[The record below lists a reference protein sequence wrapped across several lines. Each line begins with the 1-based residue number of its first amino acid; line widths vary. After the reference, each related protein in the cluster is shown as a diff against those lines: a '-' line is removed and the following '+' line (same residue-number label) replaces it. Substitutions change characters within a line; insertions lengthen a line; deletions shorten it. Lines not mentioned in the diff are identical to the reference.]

1 MTNHENAKK
10 KKKSHIPFRLNF
22 LFFTVFLLFSII
34 ILRLGVVQIANGE
47 MYKKELE
54 RTENIIVENPV
65 PRGKIYD
72 RKWRTIVDNEPVNA
86 IVYSRMPGT
95 SQKERLEVATK
106 LAQYIDVPIDDIS
119 EKDERDLKDYWLI
132 KFPEKAKEK
141 YTQEEFEK
149 LEDDELY
156 KLQLKRI
163 TEEDLAVF
171 TPQELEIFKIKRELD
186 RGYDLTLNIVKDN
199 VTQKEFALVSEHL
212 SELPGIDIM
221 TNWDRKYN
229 YGSTFQTIL
238 GNVTRGLPA
247 EKIDYYLARGYS
259 RNDRIGASYIEEQYE
274 DVLKGNK
281 EKIKYIKDKSGNI
294 LSTEVVSEG
303 ERGQDLVLTI
313 DMELQKRVEQIIT
326 EELIKAKKSSG
337 NFLLDRAFVVMMN
350 PKTGEILA
358 LAGKQLQNKNGK
370 LEVQD
375 FAIGTMTSQ
384 YEMGSAV
391 KGATILTGYQTG
403 AIKPGTVLVDEPLKI
418 KGTPLTGSYQR
429 MGAIN
434 DLTALKKSSNVYM
447 FKTTINMANAVYRY
461 GESLNIQPKYFDL
474 MRYYFNQ
481 FGLGVKTG
489 IDLPNEATG
498 YTGTDVTPGLLLF
511 FSIGQYDSYTPL
523 QMAQYVSTIANGGY
537 RMKPLIVK
545 EIRKPMTDQEMG
557 NVLHEFK
564 PQVLNKI
571 DMEEQ
576 YVKRVQEGFRQVFQ
590 EPGGTA
596 YAYFGNAPYNPAG
609 KTGTAQSR
617 YYGPKREYYGA
628 KTYNLS
634 LIGYAPFDNPEVA
647 FSVVV
652 PWVSTDKHPVNKY
665 IGRRIM
671 DAYFELKK
679 TETIPSTE
687 ESEAA
692 VETMGGNGTQPE
704 NGNINANINQNTNG
718 NENVN
723 TNGDENQSSM
733 QE

>member
-1 MTNHENAKK
+1 MTNHENEK
-10 KKKSHIPFRLNF
+10 KKKSHLPFRLNF
-22 LFFTVFLLFSII
+22 LFFAVFLLFSII
-34 ILRLGVVQIANGE
+34 ILRLGVVQIVNGE
-47 MYKKELE
+47 EYKKELE
-54 RTENIIVENPV
+54 RTENITVENPV

-106 LAQYIDVPIDDIS
+106 LAKYIEVPSNDIS
-119 EKDERDLKDYWLI
+119 AKDERDLKDYWILT
-132 KFPEKAKEK
+132 FPEKAKEK
-141 YTQEEFEK
+141 YTEEESK
-149 LEDDELY
+149 TLKDDELY
-156 KLQLKRI
+156 KLQLERI
-163 TEEDLAVF
+163 TDADLAVF
-171 TPQELEIFKIKRELD
+171 TQEELEIFKIKRELD
-186 RGYDLTLNIVKDN
+186 RGYDLTLNIVKDY
-199 VTQKEFALVSEHL
+199 VPQKEFAVVSEHL

-229 YGSTFQTIL
+229 YGDTFQTIL

-247 EKIDYYLARGYS
+247 ENIDYYLARNYS
-259 RNDRIGASYIEEQYE
+259 RNDRIGASYIEQQYE
-274 DVLKGNK
+274 DVLRGSK
-281 EKIKYIKDKSGNI
+281 EKVKFIKDKSGNI
-294 LSTEVVSEG
+294 LNTEVVSEG
-303 ERGQDLVLTI
+303 ERGQDLILTL

-326 EELIKAKKSSG
+326 EELIRAKKTAG
-337 NFLLDRAFVVMMN
+337 NYLMDRAFVVMMN
-350 PKTGEILA
+350 PKTGEILS
-358 LAGKQLQNKNGK
+358 LAGKQLVNKNGK
-370 LEVQD
+370 QEVQD

-403 AIKPGTVLVDEPLKI
+403 AIKPGTKQYDEPLKI

-429 MGAIN
+429 MGSID

-447 FKTTINMANAVYRY
+447 FKTTISMANAVYRY

-474 MRYYFNQ
+474 MRYYFSQ

-498 YTGTDVTPGLLLF
+498 YTGTDTRPGLLLY

-523 QMAQYVSTIANGGY
+523 QLAQYVSTIANGGY
-537 RMKPLIVK
+537 RMKPIIVK
-545 EIRKPMTDQEMG
+545 EIRKPTNDAEMG
-557 NVLHEFK
+557 NVQYEFK
-564 PQVLNKI
+564 PQVLNKG
-571 DMEEQ
+571 DMDEK
-576 YVKRVQEGFRQVFQ
+576 YVKRVQEGFRQVYQ

-596 YAYFGNAPYNPAG
+596 YSYFGNAPYNPAG
-609 KTGTAQSR
+609 KTGTAQSQ

-634 LIGYAPFDNPEVA
+634 LVGYAPSNNPEVA

-652 PWVSTDKHPVNKY
+652 PWVSTDKHSVNKY

-679 TETIPSTE
+679 TEATPSMNT
-687 ESEAA
+687 A
-692 VETMGGNGTQPE
+692 Q
-704 NGNINANINQNTNG
+704 ANIQDN
-718 NENVN
+718 NEV
-723 TNGDENQSSM
+723 ENRQGALDDLSSNW
-733 QE
+733 

>member
-1 MTNHENAKK
+1 MANHDNTKK

-22 LFFTVFLLFSII
+22 LFFSVFLLFSIV
-34 ILRLGVVQIANGE
+34 ILRLGVVQIVNGE
-47 MYKKELE
+47 EYRKELE

-86 IVYSRMPGT
+86 IVYSRLPGT
-95 SQKERLEVATK
+95 SHEERLEVATQ
-106 LAQYIDVPIDDIS
+106 LAKYIEMSIDDIS
-119 EKDERDLKDYWLI
+119 EKDERDLKDYWLV
-132 KFPEKAKEK
+132 KFPDKAKEK
-141 YTQEEFEK
+141 YTDKEFKELK
-149 LEDDELY
+149 DNELY

-163 TEEDLAVF
+163 TKEDISVF
-171 TPQELEIFKIKRELD
+171 TPEELEVFKIKRELD
-186 RGYDLTLNIVKDN
+186 RGYDLTLNIVKDH
-199 VTQKEFALVSEHL
+199 VSQKEFAVVSEHL

-229 YGSTFQTIL
+229 YGTTFQTIL

-247 EKIDYYLARGYS
+247 EKIDYYLARDYS

-274 DVLKGNK
+274 DVLRGSK
-281 EKIKYIKDKSGNI
+281 EKVKYIKDKSGNI
-294 LSTEVVSEG
+294 LNTEVVSEG
-303 ERGQDLVLTI
+303 ERGQDLILTI
-313 DMELQKRVEQIIT
+313 DMELQKKVEQIIE
-326 EELIKAKKSSG
+326 EELIRAKKTAG
-337 NFLLDRAFVVMMN
+337 NYLMDRAFVVMMN
-350 PKTGEILA
+350 PKTGEILS
-358 LAGKQLQNKNGK
+358 LAGKQLVTNNGK

-384 YEMGSAV
+384 YEMGSSV

-403 AIKPGTVLVDEPLKI
+403 AIKPGTVLYDEPIKI

-447 FKTTINMANAVYRY
+447 FKTTIGMANAVYRY
-461 GESLNIQPKYFDL
+461 GESLNIQPKYFDM
-474 MRYYFNQ
+474 MRYYFSQ

-498 YTGTDVTPGLLLF
+498 YTGTETTPGLLLY

-523 QMAQYVSTIANGGY
+523 QLAQYVSTIASGGY
-537 RMKPLIVK
+537 RMKPIIVK
-545 EIRKPMTDQEMG
+545 EIRKPTNDAEMG
-557 NVLHEFK
+557 NVQYEFK
-564 PQVLNKI
+564 PQVLNRV
-571 DMEEQ
+571 DMDEK
-576 YVKRVQEGFRQVFQ
+576 YIKRVQEGFRQVYQ
-590 EPGGTA
+590 ESGGTA
-596 YAYFGNAPYNPAG
+596 YAYFGNAPYKPAG

-628 KTYNLS
+628 STYNLS
-634 LIGYAPFDNPEVA
+634 LVGYAPNDNPEVA

-652 PWVSTDKHPVNKY
+652 PWVSTDKHSVNKY

-679 TETIPSTE
+679 TEATPSTE
-687 ESEAA
+687 NP
-692 VETMGGNGTQPE
+692 ETAQPQDNATGNT
-704 NGNINANINQNTNG
+704 ATNS
-718 NENVN
+718 
-723 TNGDENQSSM
+723 Q
-733 QE
+733 Q